1 MSARFLILPQ
11 NSRHLKNDG
20 ACSRRRCQHGTITTR
35 LYAKIQASDIE
46 TGDHWQA
53 SHRLGRSRSRDHAE
67 SVTALEA
74 RDHWRSHRCLPGQEA
89 AQASRRG
96 ARPPHAGVGPC
107 DARAG
112 FLKKCGGLLHQGGA
126 IKFAF
131 IATGLGI
138 WLAGWLCEAHGI
150 SRAGFYVWRTRPRVS
165 GRGPTSSA

>member
-11 NSRHLKNDG
+11 NSRHRKNDG

-35 LYAKIQASDIE
+35 LYAKIQASGIE
-46 TGDHWQA
+46 TGDHWQ
-53 SHRLGRSRSRDHAE
+53 HP
-67 SVTALEA
+67 TAQVA
-74 RDHWRSHRCLPGQEA
+74 RDLGITLNLLRRWKQEIPGDPIAAFPGKKRRKPHEAELARLTQEL
-89 AQASRRG
+89 
-96 ARPPHAGVGPC
+96 ARVTQER
-107 DARAG
+107 D

>member
-1 MSARFLILPQ
+1 MSARFLILPR

-20 ACSRRRCQHGTITTR
+20 ACSRRRCQHGTITTVFTQ
-35 LYAKIQASDIE
+35 KFKQAALKLVTI
-46 TGDHWQA
+46 
-53 SHRLGRSRSRDHAE
+53 GRHPTRSRDHAE

-74 RDHWRSHRCLPGQEA
+74 RDHGRSHRCLPGQEA

-107 DARAG
+107 DTRAG

-131 IATGLGI
+131 IATHRGI

-150 SRAGFYVWRTRPRVS
+150 SRAGFYVWRTQPRVS